1 MPIVGFDHFIIL
13 VNELAVATDAFRRL
27 GFEVRAGGE
36 HPAFGSQ
43 NALIPLADGTYF
55 ELLAFKDSA
64 LAAQTFWGDAVRKL
78 RVREGYGAYVLAS
91 NDLAQDVAQI
101 RARGL
106 DIADAKPGMRARP
119 DGQRVA
125 WYTAIAGGTP
135 TGILPFLIQ
144 DDTPRL
150 LRVEPPREGLGSR
163 VRARQAVVA
172 VKNIE
177 VARQSFREEF
187 RRYLQIPDGEDT
199 DAQKL
204 FTVERIACLG
214 CCSLAP
220 VITIDQKIYG
230 KLSALSVGKVLRDFL
245 EAERAGKKNGNGQ
258 HHGSPVR
265 STPAGVLPKVEIR
278 IGVGSCGIA
287 AKARRAAFH
296 ASSMSF
302 LAAT

>member
-13 VNELAVATDAFRRL
+13 VNDLAAATGTFRQL

-43 NALIPLADGTYF
+43 NALIALADGTYF

-125 WYTAIAGGTP
+125 WYTAVAGGT
-135 TGILPFLIQ
+135 TAGILPFLIQ

-150 LRVEPPREGLGSR
+150 LRVEPPRQGLGNH

-177 VARQSFREEF
+177 VARQSFRELLDLEP
-187 RRYLQIPDGEDT
+187 RYVQNTTGELTGYRATAPWGSIVLAHPERGANAMADQL
-199 DAQKL
+199 AQPGEGL
-204 FTVERIACLG
+204 
-214 CCSLAP
+214 
-220 VITIDQKIYG
+220 Y
-230 KLSALSVGKVLRDFL
+230 AL
-245 EAERAGKKNGNGQ
+245 
-258 HHGSPVR
+258 
-265 STPAGVLPKVEIR
+265 T
-278 IGVGSCGIA
+278 
-287 AKARRAAFH
+287 
-296 ASSMSF
+296 
-302 LAAT
+302 LAAENVNQARHDITSKGIRVEDDDSGFLIAPEAVCGARLRLVQE

>member
-13 VNELAVATDAFRRL
+13 VNDLAAATGTFRQL
-27 GFEVRAGGE
+27 GFEVREGGE

-43 NALIPLADGTYF
+43 NALVALADGTYF

-78 RVREGYGAYVLAS
+78 GVREGYGAYVLAS
-91 NDLAQDVAQI
+91 NDLTRDVAQI
-101 RARGL
+101 RGRGL

-177 VARQSFREEF
+177 VARQSFRELLDLEP
-187 RRYLQIPDGEDT
+187 RYVQNNTGELTGYRTTAAWGSIVLAHPERGANAMADQL
-199 DAQKL
+199 AQRGEGL
-204 FTVERIACLG
+204 
-214 CCSLAP
+214 
-220 VITIDQKIYG
+220 Y
-230 KLSALSVGKVLRDFL
+230 AL
-245 EAERAGKKNGNGQ
+245 
-258 HHGSPVR
+258 
-265 STPAGVLPKVEIR
+265 T
-278 IGVGSCGIA
+278 
-287 AKARRAAFH
+287 
-296 ASSMSF
+296 
-302 LAAT
+302 LAAENVNQARHDITSKGIRVEDDAGGFLIAPEAACGARLRLVQE